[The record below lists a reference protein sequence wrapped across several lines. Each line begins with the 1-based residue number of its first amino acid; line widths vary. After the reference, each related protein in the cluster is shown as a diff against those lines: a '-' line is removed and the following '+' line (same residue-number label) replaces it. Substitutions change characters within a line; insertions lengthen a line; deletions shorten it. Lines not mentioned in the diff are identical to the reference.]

1 MLHKDEPTNRRL
13 FSCPWKMRNVRKIES
28 LTLAQWN
35 QVILCSR
42 TWIFCTASISRDFF
56 QLSVLKYGFLKKLF
70 LYQWTSDQLN
80 IFWSKL
86 DSHLWFW
93 NHFQAQMFHLPVPD
107 NCDLEEA
114 IKQLFDPCGKPL
126 ENMKCQDCNETV
138 TIRKLMSITDPKVI
152 RGYLV

>member
-1 MLHKDEPTNRRL
+1 MLHKDERTNRRL

-80 IFWSKL
+80 IFSTFLSSKL
-86 DSHLWFW
+86 DSLVIKTLERHSLNLKKCLSNALIMAESNFDEKKGF
-93 NHFQAQMFHLPVPD
+93 NCPEFH
-107 NCDLEEA
+107 
-114 IKQLFDPCGKPL
+114 
-126 ENMKCQDCNETV
+126 
-138 TIRKLMSITDPKVI
+138 S
-152 RGYLV
+152 